1 MNKIFSKMFVTLA
14 MIFVPFI
21 IGAGSAYAAP
31 STTPAPGPACIQN
44 TTAQG
49 QVLGGINQTGASCS
63 TSGVDSLIVSIV
75 KIISYAVGVV
85 AVIMIVYAGFLYI
98 TSGGDSG
105 KITKAKNALIY
116 AIIGLFIA
124 SLAQFI
130 VHFVL
135 TTAQGV

>member
-1 MNKIFSKMFVTLA
+1 MIVPIFAS
-14 MIFVPFI
+14 
-21 IGAGSAYAAP
+21 AGSAYAATAP
-31 STTPAPGPACIQN
+31 PPACATSTTP
-44 TTAQG
+44 QG
-49 QVLGGINQTGASCS
+49 QVITGIGQTGANCS
-63 TSGVDSLIVSIV
+63 TTGVDSLITSIV
-75 KIISYAVGVV
+75 KIISIAVGVL
-85 AVIMIVYAGFLYI
+85 AVIMIIYAGFLYI

-135 TTAQGV
+135 TTAQGG